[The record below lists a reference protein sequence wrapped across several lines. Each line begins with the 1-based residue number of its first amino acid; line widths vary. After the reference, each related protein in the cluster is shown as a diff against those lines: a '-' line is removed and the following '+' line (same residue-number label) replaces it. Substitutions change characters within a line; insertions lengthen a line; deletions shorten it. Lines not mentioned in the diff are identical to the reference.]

1 MSKKIHHQ
9 DKLPVQYII
18 HNSASSSEKAI
29 SSESG
34 EKYAQIKNLL
44 QAKTVQNSCKQISW
58 WMTEQQGIELFTGG
72 SVIMDYGLVFLPEA
86 TFYS

>member
-18 HNSASSSEKAI
+18 HNSASFREKAI

-44 QAKTVQNSCKQISW
+44 QAKTVQNKLVDDG
-58 WMTEQQGIELFTGG
+58 TGQQGIELFTGG
-72 SVIMDYGLVFLPEA
+72 SVIMDYGLVFLLEA